1 MSQDGAIPSRSDINV
16 LERAVSDA
24 DHDLKRV
31 QDILQNA
38 TNKLQQAK
46 IARFKMLLADQ
57 KTVETFLV
65 LTDIYDDTGSQTSYI
80 TTHYSFFGPVPVAF
94 VDAKKVELRGTGSV
108 KFDGLETS
116 MSKEAVH
123 AFITK
128 VEGDGAASRS
138 GPKCTPPVHITYQ
151 H

>member
-1 MSQDGAIPSRSDINV
+1 MSQDGAIVSRSDIDV
-16 LERAVSDA
+16 LECAVSDA
-24 DHDLKRV
+24 EHDLKRV
-31 QDILQNA
+31 QDVFNHA
-38 TNKLQQAK
+38 TYKLQQAK

-57 KTVETFLV
+57 KAIETFLV
-65 LTDIYDDTGSQTSYI
+65 LTDIYDDSGSQTSYI
-80 TTHYSFFGPVPVAF
+80 TTYYSFFGPVPVAF
-94 VDAKKVELRGTGSV
+94 VDARKVELRGTGFV

-123 AFITK
+123 AFITR

-138 GPKCTPPVHITYQ
+138 GPKCTPPVQITYR